1 MNSSKVERYKRNHQ
15 SVFFDID
22 ALVERIG
29 KKIRAN
35 DYLDAG
41 DYENEF
47 HSKLYDGLNTTRR
60 NLQVIQS
67 LIDGDYDGDLE
78 NIEFYSPD
86 TP

>member
-1 MNSSKVERYKRNHQ
+1 MNSSKVERYKHNHQ

-47 HSKLYDGLNTTRR
+47 HSKLYNGLNTTRR